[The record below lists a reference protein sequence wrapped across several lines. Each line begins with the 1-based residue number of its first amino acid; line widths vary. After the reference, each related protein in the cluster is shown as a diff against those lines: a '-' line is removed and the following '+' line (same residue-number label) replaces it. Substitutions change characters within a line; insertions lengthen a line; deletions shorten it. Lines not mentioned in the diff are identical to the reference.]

1 MAKFVVP
8 LKNLPAP
15 DTSGD
20 HLVRFRIIT
29 EDRNSISEWSSF
41 FIVESLGQIDPEQV
55 ESNVTALTEDG
66 PFEITWKGDVITSV
80 SPATFITNESQQ
92 YDIFV
97 KWNSDPF
104 YYFGRV
110 TGNRVVIYKEDGAT
124 SLRVI
129 GQLPTHPLPSE
140 TIVRFQIFDTGTVS
154 L

>member
-15 DTSGD
+15 DTIGNQ
-20 HLVRFRIIT
+20 LVRFRITT

-41 FIVESLGQIDPEQV
+41 FVVESLGQIDPEQV
-55 ESNVTALTEDG
+55 ESNLTALTEDG
-66 PFEITWKGDVITSV
+66 PFEITWKGDVITLL
-80 SPATFITNESQQ
+80 SPETSITNESQQ